1 MSKLLEAVKEASI
14 SVACLLDDVA
24 VNKDDILNCE
34 LDLNE
39 LQKDIEHLQD
49 QITIIE
55 NGLDPFTVAELYKDL
70 IKGLETIKNEVKA

>member
-14 SVACLLDDVA
+14 SVACLLDDVT
-24 VNKDDILNCE
+24 VNEDDILNGE
-34 LDLNE
+34 LDLNV

-55 NGLDPFTVAELYKDL
+55 NF
-70 IKGLETIKNEVKA
+70 LEEVSDE

>member
-14 SVACLLDDVA
+14 SVACLLDDIA
-24 VNKDDILNCE
+24 VDENNDIKIF
-34 LDLNE
+34 E

-55 NGLDPFTVAELYKDL
+55 NKLDPFTVAEL
-70 IKGLETIKNEVKA
+70 GTIKNEEDA